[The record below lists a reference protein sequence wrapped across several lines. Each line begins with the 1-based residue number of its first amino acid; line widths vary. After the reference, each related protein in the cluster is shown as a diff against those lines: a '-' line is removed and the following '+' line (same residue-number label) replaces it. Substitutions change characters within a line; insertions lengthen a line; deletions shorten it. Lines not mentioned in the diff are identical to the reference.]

1 MSVFSV
7 YLTSNAETCL
17 IGIGEGLSIPH
28 PTTGS
33 WHRKIL
39 SVVSHYLKYF
49 PVRSTSRI
57 FPAEAQNSAKYTKV
71 SEVFS
76 SDTANYF
83 STGQRYI
90 LNYLQIIKNVKNIK
104 HTDCSLHL

>member
-7 YLTSNAETCL
+7 YLTSSAETCL
-17 IGIGEGLSIPH
+17 IAIGEGPSIPH
-28 PTTGS
+28 LTTGS
-33 WHRKIL
+33 WHRKKL

-49 PVRSTSRI
+49 PVRSTLRI

-76 SDTANYF
+76 TDTANYF
-83 STGQRYI
+83 STGQLYI
-90 LNYLQIIKNVKNIK
+90 LNYLQIIRKYKK
-104 HTDCSLHL
+104 Y